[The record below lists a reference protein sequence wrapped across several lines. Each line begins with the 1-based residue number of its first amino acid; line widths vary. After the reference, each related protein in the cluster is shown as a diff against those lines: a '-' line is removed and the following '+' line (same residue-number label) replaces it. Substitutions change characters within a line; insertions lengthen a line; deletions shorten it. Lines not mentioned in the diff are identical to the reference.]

1 MEPVS
6 VLAISTSPR
15 RGGNTET
22 MLDHAVE
29 AAESSGARVEKLVL
43 GNFNVSP
50 CREIYACEKGGECVI
65 NDDFDVF
72 YRKFLEVDRLIVAMP
87 VFFFGVPA
95 QAKALID
102 RCQCFWVRKYRLK
115 QPIED
120 RAGVRRRGYLLSAG
134 GYDQR
139 HTFDGIRKVMKFFL
153 LTLDMDFADE
163 VCIEGVDAKGAV
175 EEHPDVLQA
184 AYELGLAASRP

>member
-6 VLAISTSPR
+6 ILAISTSPR

-22 MLDHAVE
+22 MLDRAVD
-29 AAESSGARVEKLVL
+29 AAESFGARVEKLLL
-43 GNFNVSP
+43 GNFNVGP
-50 CREIYACEKGGECVI
+50 CREIYACERDGRCVI
-65 NDDFDVF
+65 DDDFDLF
-72 YRKFLEVDRLIVAMP
+72 HRKFMAVDRLIIAMP

-115 QPIED
+115 ERIPD
-120 RAGVRRRGYLLSAG
+120 RGNIRRRGYVLSAG
-134 GYDQR
+134 GYNKP
-139 HTFDGIRKVMKFFL
+139 HTFDGIRKVMKYFYM
-153 LTLDMDFADE
+153 TLDMDFAGE
-163 VCIEGVDAKGAV
+163 VCIEGVDAKGDI
-175 EEHPDVLQA
+175 EKHPDVLQR